1 MNIKLPA
8 VPSVRSTCS
17 WAKPYTRTPYDRRR
31 RRRLKRRRLVML
43 LGTLLW
49 SQNSLHLSFLD
60 FGAGDCFIDRDVL
73 KQDKIATE
81 SLPELPELN

>member
-1 MNIKLPA
+1 
-8 VPSVRSTCS
+8 
-17 WAKPYTRTPYDRRR
+17 
-31 RRRLKRRRLVML
+31 ML